1 MKIGIISDS
10 HDDVENTK
18 KSIQIF
24 NEKNVK
30 YVFHA
35 GDYIYPGII
44 SLFENL
50 DKGIKFYGVRGN
62 NDGEIVGLIQQFNK
76 LDNATFLN
84 EFGKIDIENK
94 EIGIYHGTNSSL
106 ADSLAKSQL
115 FDLLILGHSHI
126 KRKEIIGRTLVVNP
140 GSANKQL
147 SHSTKTSE
155 KSDTPSIL
163 IMYLKNDIID
173 AEFINL

>member
-10 HDDVENTK
+10 HDDIESTMK
-18 KSIQIF
+18 AIRIF

-30 YVFHA
+30 HVFHA

-50 DKGIKFYGVRGN
+50 DKEIKFYGVRGN
-62 NDGEIVGLIQQFNK
+62 NDGEILGLIQQFNK

-84 EFGKIDIENK
+84 EFGKIRIENK
-94 EIGIYHGTNSSL
+94 EIGIYHGTNSNLVDIL
-106 ADSLAKSQL
+106 AESQL

-147 SHSTKTSE
+147 SSNTKISG

-163 IMYLKNDIID
+163 IIYFKNDIID